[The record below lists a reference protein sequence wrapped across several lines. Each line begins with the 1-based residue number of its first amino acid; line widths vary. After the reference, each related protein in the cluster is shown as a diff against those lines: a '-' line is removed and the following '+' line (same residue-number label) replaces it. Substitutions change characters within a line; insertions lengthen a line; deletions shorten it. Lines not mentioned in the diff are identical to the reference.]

1 MIFFSVE
8 LQFTLIM
15 QGVTSGLAPSASDE
29 NIDSMDQQQQQQQ
42 QIEGEDSSNSRQQQE
57 QQQQQ
62 QQQQLVAVK
71 ISEELETTIKQLR
84 AELHEAKSRNLYLTE
99 RVEEQQRYCVHTI
112 RFRKYRFK
120 LHLGTLCQ
128 FFIQENHQFGR
139 KHCAG

>member
-1 MIFFSVE
+1 MIIFSTE

-42 QIEGEDSSNSRQQQE
+42 QIEAEDSCNS
-57 QQQQQ
+57 QQQ

-99 RVEEQQRYCVHTI
+99 RVEEQQRYCSRV
-112 RFRKYRFK
+112 FK
-120 LHLGTLCQ
+120 
-128 FFIQENHQFGR
+128 
-139 KHCAG
+139 